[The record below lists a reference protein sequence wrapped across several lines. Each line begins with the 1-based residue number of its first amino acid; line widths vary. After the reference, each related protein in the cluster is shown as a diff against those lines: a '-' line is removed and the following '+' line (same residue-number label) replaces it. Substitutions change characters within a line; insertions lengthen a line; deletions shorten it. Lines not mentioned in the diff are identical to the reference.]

1 MAARLAKRA
10 RVWTLVPLSPIAAPA
25 FRCNR
30 LGGSRVPFSAADV
43 KTFRFLSRTA
53 LPLLLAVS
61 GAAFAQ
67 ETPSAGQTRQVEVG
81 FSAETLTYDDNTDI
95 VTASGA
101 VQMTREGN
109 ELRADRVTWNRVSGE
124 VRAEGNVKVTNP
136 QGDVA
141 YGDTVTLTDTLRDG
155 VVENLLIVLQDGGRL
170 AAQKATR
177 VSGYTTLYRAAY
189 TPCAVTDSNGC
200 PKNPTWQITAV
211 RVVHDPVKHRIS
223 YKGATLRLFGAPII
237 GLPGL
242 SHPDGNQE
250 GGGSGLLVP
259 NFRINKNNGFEIAT
273 PYYWR
278 IATNADLTVTPH
290 VYTEVLPALDVEYRQ
305 LTELGAFRLRSF
317 VTYGTRQELVPSSDP
332 PDHDRV
338 IRAYFDAVGKFQLDS
353 LWSITASGRYVT
365 DRNFLRRY
373 DISRDDRL
381 RSVLD
386 TERISANSYI
396 SIAGW
401 AFQGLRTSDV
411 GRPQPIAL
419 PAIDARWRLRDP
431 WLGGQFEVQAN
442 SLSILRTEGQDSQR
456 AFVAAR
462 WDRRSLTPLGQELV
476 LTGYLR
482 GDVYHTGDIDPTTP
496 LIYQGKAGWSE
507 RGIAAAAAEIRWPF
521 VGPFLRGAQQIVP
534 RLQIVASP
542 PTENLGIPNED
553 ARSVDLEDSNLFAL
567 NRFPGYDRWEDG
579 TRITYGFDWSV
590 DLPRLAIR
598 TTVGQSYRLSSKPNI
613 LPEGT
618 GLSDRWSDYVG
629 RTTIRYGRYLS
640 LIHRFRLDKETFELR
655 RNEIDAVVGGKRTY
669 AEVDYLR
676 LNRDIPATVEDLR
689 DREEVRLGAR
699 IQFTR
704 FWSVFGSTVIDL
716 TDAHED
722 ITSNADG
729 YEPVRHRLGIAY
741 EDDCLELGVT
751 WRRDYDN
758 AGAFKTGN
766 TFLFRVALKNL
777 GR

>member
-1 MAARLAKRA
+1 M
-10 RVWTLVPLSPIAAPA
+10 
-25 FRCNR
+25 
-30 LGGSRVPFSAADV
+30 

-53 LPLLLAVS
+53 LPLLLAAS
-61 GAAFAQ
+61 GTAFAQ
-67 ETPSAGQTRQVEVG
+67 DAAPADQSQEALVD
-81 FSAETLTYDDNTDI
+81 FSANTLTYDDNSDV

-109 ELRADRVTWNRVSGE
+109 QLNADRVIWNRKTGE

-141 YGDTVTLTDTLRDG
+141 YGDTFTLTDTLKDG

-170 AAQKATR
+170 AAQRATR
-177 VSGYTTLYRAAY
+177 VNGYTTLYRAAY
-189 TPCAVTDSNGC
+189 TPCAVTDSDGC

-211 RVVHDPVKHRIS
+211 KVVHDPVKHRIS

-242 SHPDGNQE
+242 SHPDGSQE

-259 NFRINKNNGFEIAT
+259 NFRISKNNGFEIAT

-278 IATNADLTVTPH
+278 IADNKDLTVTPH
-290 VYTEVLPALDVEYRQ
+290 IYTEVLPALDVEYRQ
-305 LTELGAFRLRSF
+305 LTSLGAFQLRSF
-317 VTYGTRQELVPSSDP
+317 VTYGTRQELVPESIP
-332 PDHDRV
+332 PDESKG
-338 IRAYFDAVGKFQLDS
+338 IRAYFDAIGKFQLDPE
-353 LWSITASGRYVT
+353 WSVTASGRYVT
-365 DRNFLRRY
+365 DRSFLRRY

-381 RSVLD
+381 RSVID
-386 TERISANSYI
+386 AERINTDSYV

-411 GRPQPIAL
+411 GREQPIAL
-419 PAIDARWRLRDP
+419 PAIDARFRLQDP
-431 WLGGQFEVQAN
+431 WLHGQFEIQAN
-442 SLSILRTEGQDSQR
+442 SLAILRTEGQDSQR
-456 AFVAAR
+456 AFLSAR
-462 WDRRSLTPLGQELV
+462 WDHRSLTPLGQELV

-482 GDVYHTGDIDPTTP
+482 GDVYHTDDLDLATP
-496 LIYQGKAGWSE
+496 AIYRGEEGWNK

-521 VGPFLRGAQQIVP
+521 VGRFLNGTQQIVP
-534 RLQIVASP
+534 RFQIVASP
-542 PTENLGIPNED
+542 PTENLDIPNED

-579 TRITYGFDWSV
+579 TRATYGFDWSV
-590 DLPRLAIR
+590 NLPRLSVR
-598 TTVGQSYRLSSKPNI
+598 TTIGQSYRLSSKGSI

-618 GLSDRWSDYVG
+618 GLSGRWSDYVG
-629 RTTIRYGRYLS
+629 RTTIRYGRYVS
-640 LIHRFRLDKETFELR
+640 LTHRFRLDKDTFGFR
-655 RNEIDAVVGGKRTY
+655 RNEIDAIVGGRRTY
-669 AEVDYLR
+669 AEVGYLR
-676 LNRDIPATVEDLR
+676 LNRDIPAPVEDLR
-689 DREEVRLGAR
+689 DREEVRAGAR
-699 IQFTR
+699 LQITR

-716 TDAHED
+716 TDARED
-722 ITSNADG
+722 PTSSSDG
-729 YEPVRHRLGIAY
+729 YEPIRHRLGIAY

-758 AGAFKTGN
+758 AGDFKTGN